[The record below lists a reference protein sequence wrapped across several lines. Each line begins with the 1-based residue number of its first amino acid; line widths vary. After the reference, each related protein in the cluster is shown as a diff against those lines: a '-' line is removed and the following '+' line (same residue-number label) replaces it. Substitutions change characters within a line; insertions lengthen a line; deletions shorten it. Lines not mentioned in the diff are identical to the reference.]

1 MLKLVFRNDTGAVAN
16 AFGILGLNEQIQWG
30 SFYSFMYTG
39 VNLSQ
44 NEYLCL
50 HLMGFVFN

>member
-1 MLKLVFRNDTGAVAN
+1 MGAVAN
-16 AFGILGLNEQIQWG
+16 AFGILGLKKQIQWG